1 MLVRFSVEM
10 VFALT
15 KQSCLSAAAAAT
27 ATAEPEAAPAP
38 KFVAFTALKEQRRQ
52 QQAAAAPE
60 PEPEPEPGLQQPV
73 ALCKFWA
80 RGGCSRGERCH
91 FRHEYRDITEQQRTE
106 IATHT
111 LRQRAPLSAL
121 PTLAP
126 TPSKAVIRLLMG
138 RDTLSSRAGS
148 WTPLGCRRCAPGKGR
163 K

>member
-38 KFVAFTALKEQRRQ
+38 KFVAFKALKEQRRQ
-52 QQAAAAPE
+52 QQAAAA

-91 FRHEYRDITEQQRTE
+91 FRHEYRDIAEQQRT
-106 IATHT
+106 ATRHSHAAAARAA
-111 LRQRAPLSAL
+111 LRAADAGTDPFKSGDKAAHGARHVEFARWIVDSFGLQALRA
-121 PTLAP
+121 
-126 TPSKAVIRLLMG
+126 R
-138 RDTLSSRAGS
+138 
-148 WTPLGCRRCAPGKGR
+148 
-163 K
+163 

>member
-1 MLVRFSVEM
+1 MVRFSVEM

-91 FRHEYRDITEQQRTE
+91 FRHEYRDITEQQRT
-106 IATHT
+106 A
-111 LRQRAPLSAL
+111 
-121 PTLAP
+121 
-126 TPSKAVIRLLMG
+126 IRH
-138 RDTLSSRAGS
+138 SRAAAARAALRAADAGTDPFKS
-148 WTPLGCRRCAPGKGR
+148 GDKAAHGERHVEFARWIVDSFGLQALRAR
-163 K
+163 